1 MKTLATKAAA
11 VTAVSLLLG
20 LGLAGNAQAAARDG
34 QDPIS
39 AGCAGDA
46 ITAKEAQIWDG
57 YTNSYDGKIQ
67 LRYSPS
73 CRTIWGRVIAYKGV
87 GIGMSQVY
95 RNSDNAYQQCT
106 IASGNWNDSLGG
118 YSCYTPML
126 NDAGVTGF
134 ATGWVHD
141 MWNHISSE
149 STGSY

>member
-1 MKTLATKAAA
+1 M
-11 VTAVSLLLG
+11 TAVSLLLG
-20 LGLAGNAQAAARDG
+20 LGLTGNAQAAAYDG

-46 ITAKEAQIWDG
+46 ITAQETQIWDG
-57 YTNSYDGKIQ
+57 YTNKYDGKIQ

-73 CRTIWGRVIAYKGV
+73 CRTVWGRVIAYGGV
-87 GIGMSQVY
+87 GQGMAQVY
-95 RNSDNAYQQCT
+95 RNSDNAYQQCM
-106 IASGNWNDSLGG
+106 ISGGNWNDSLGG

-126 NDAGVTGF
+126 NDAGVTGY

-141 MWNHISSE
+141 MWGHVSSD